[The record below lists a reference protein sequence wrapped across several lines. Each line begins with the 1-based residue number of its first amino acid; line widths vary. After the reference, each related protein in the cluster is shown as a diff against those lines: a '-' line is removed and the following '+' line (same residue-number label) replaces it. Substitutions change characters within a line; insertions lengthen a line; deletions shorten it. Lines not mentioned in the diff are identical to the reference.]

1 MRRTLTALPV
11 LILLAACQ
19 PAAPNTKEGPAEA
32 PKAEAAPAA
41 FTPPDLLP
49 GTYKVDPD
57 HSTIVFQVDHI
68 GMSKFT
74 AQFRDFTGSLVLDP
88 KSPEASSVVV
98 EVDVASLQTPVRV
111 SAPDFDKTLTGPDW
125 LDGGAHPKITFKSTK
140 VTRTG
145 PDTADIAG
153 DFTLKGVTKPIV
165 LKAKFNS
172 GWKPNAVD
180 GARVG
185 FSATTSFKRSDFGIS
200 YGIPAPGTKM
210 GVSDE
215 VQVAIE
221 TEFTQGKPTGTPP
234 AH

>member
-19 PAAPNTKEGPAEA
+19 PAAKPSEA

-49 GTYKVDPD
+49 GTYKIDPD
-57 HSTIVFQVDHI
+57 HTTIVFRVNHI
-68 GMSKFT
+68 GMSNFT
-74 AQFRDFTGSLVLDP
+74 AQFRDFSGQLVLDP

-98 EVDVASLQTPVRV
+98 DVEVASLQTPVRSV
-111 SAPDFDKTLTGPDW
+111 ADFDKTMTGPEW
-125 LDGGAHPKITFKSTK
+125 LDGGKHPKITFKSTK

-153 DFTLKGVTKPIV
+153 DFTLKGVTRPIV

-200 YGIPAPGTKM
+200 YGIPAPGTNM

-221 TEFTQGKPTGTPP
+221 SEWTQGKPTGTPP

>member
-1 MRRTLTALPV
+1 MRATLTALPV

-19 PAAPNTKEGPAEA
+19 PAAETKTTTTQTTA
-32 PKAEAAPAA
+32 PAPAA

-49 GTYKVDPD
+49 GTYKIDPD
-57 HSTIVFQVDHI
+57 HSTIVFRVDHV
-68 GMSKFT
+68 GMSNFT
-74 AQFRDFTGSLVLDP
+74 AQFHDFTGALVLDP
-88 KSPEASSVVV
+88 ANPEASSVDVV
-98 EVDVASLQTPVRV
+98 VDVASLRTPVRSV
-111 SAPDFDKTLTGPDW
+111 PGFDQTLTGPEW

-140 VTRTG
+140 VTKTG
-145 PDTADIAG
+145 PDTADITG

-172 GWKPNAVD
+172 GYKPNAMD

-221 TEFTQGKPTGTPP
+221 TEFTQGKPTGEPMP

>member
-19 PAAPNTKEGPAEA
+19 PATKPVEA
-32 PKAEAAPAA
+32 PKTEAAPAA
-41 FTPPDLLP
+41 FAPPDLLP

-57 HSTIVFQVDHI
+57 HSTIVFRVDHI

-74 AQFRDFTGSLVLDP
+74 AQFRDFTGDLVLDP

-98 EVDVASLQTPVRV
+98 AVDVASLKTPVRV
-111 SAPDFDKTLTGPDW
+111 SAPDFDKTLTGPEW
-125 LDGGAHPKITFKSTK
+125 LNGGAHPKITFKSTK
-140 VTRTG
+140 VTRTS
-145 PDTADIAG
+145 PDTADITG
-153 DFTLKGVTKPIV
+153 DFTLNGVTKPIV
-165 LKAKFNS
+165 LKAKFN
-172 GWKPNAVD
+172 GGYKPNAMD

-185 FSATTSFKRSDFGIS
+185 FSATTSFKRSDFGIA

-215 VQVAIE
+215 VEVAIE
-221 TEFTQGKPTGTPP
+221 TEWTQGKPTGEPMP